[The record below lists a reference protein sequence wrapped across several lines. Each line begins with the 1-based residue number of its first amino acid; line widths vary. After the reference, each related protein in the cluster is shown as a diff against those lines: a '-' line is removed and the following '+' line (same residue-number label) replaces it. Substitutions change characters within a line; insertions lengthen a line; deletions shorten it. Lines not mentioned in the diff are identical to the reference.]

1 MKENCKINNESD
13 NYRDAEEEINE
24 YEELLPQNEEVKKA
38 YEDENNAL
46 SENFIGLE
54 NAIKVPGNALIDE
67 SNVSE
72 GKNNPAGSAEIDY
85 SHSSN
90 EIGMYFSKVH
100 NMKDFEEMN
109 PNTEVE
115 LGKASETRKK

>member
-1 MKENCKINNESD
+1 MSK
-13 NYRDAEEEINE
+13 
-24 YEELLPQNEEVKKA
+24 
-38 YEDENNAL
+38 
-46 SENFIGLE
+46 
-54 NAIKVPGNALIDE
+54 
-67 SNVSE
+67 

-109 PNTEVE
+109 PNTKVE
-115 LGKASETRKK
+115 LGKASETRKNKEYENDYQQSYAQTDEYQSFYKTVPSLHLEEKWEPDDTNNDY